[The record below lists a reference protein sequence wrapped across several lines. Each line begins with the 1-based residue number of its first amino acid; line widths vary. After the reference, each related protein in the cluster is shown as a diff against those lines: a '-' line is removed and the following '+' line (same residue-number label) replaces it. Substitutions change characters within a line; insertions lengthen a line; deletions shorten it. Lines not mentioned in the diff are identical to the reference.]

1 MVYYAG
7 LDLSMETTAVCV
19 IDETGRKV
27 LTAAVDSSA
36 VSIAEALAKVS
47 SIDRTVLETGRMSGA
62 ICLGLMELGVPIVC
76 IDTRQAHQSLK
87 AMRANKTDP
96 HDAAGLSQ
104 IARTRFFKLVHVKSA
119 SAQGVRCVLAA
130 Q

>member
-104 IARTRFFKLVHVKSA
+104 IARTGFFKLVHVKSA
-119 SAQGVRCVLAA
+119 SAQGARCVLAA

>member
-87 AMRANKTDP
+87 AMRANKDRP
-96 HDAAGLSQ
+96 S
-104 IARTRFFKLVHVKSA
+104 
-119 SAQGVRCVLAA
+119 
-130 Q
+130 